1 MSSRPPPA
9 TFKTSDDDVF
19 AMTGKGNRQLKSSS
33 GTALSSLELETLVLV
48 DGISTVKQ
56 ILERLPG
63 QTRSALVETLGAL
76 RSEGLIVSTNEVD
89 SEDGESGFS
98 TISVPAGFFS
108 SITEAASA
116 EAAGGAAL
124 LKKKGFYVRIAR
136 RPAEERKHK
145 DDRKFTLLVV
155 DDDPDLQKLL
165 GMYLRLEGFAVRPA
179 TNRDAIL
186 IGLRTAPQPDL
197 VLLDVQMPDANG
209 FDILA
214 KLRLHPALKNIP
226 VIMLTGETTRESVLK
241 GLRGGADGYVTKPFE
256 PENVVKAIKAVLGL
270 NPPPEAKKK

>member
-1 MSSRPPPA
+1 MATRPPPA
-9 TFKTSDDDVF
+9 TFKTTDDDIF

-33 GTALSSLELETLVLV
+33 GTALTTAELETLILV

-63 QTRSALVETLGAL
+63 HTRSGLVETLGAL
-76 RSEGLIVSTNEVD
+76 RAAGLIVSTTEVD
-89 SEDGESGFS
+89 TEDGESGFS

-108 SITEAASA
+108 SITEAAST
-116 EAAGGAAL
+116 EAAGGVAL

-136 RPAEERKHK
+136 RPAEVRKPADGQK
-145 DDRKFTLLVV
+145 PTILVV

-165 GMYLRLEGFAVRPA
+165 GMYLKLEGFVVRPA
-179 TNRDAIL
+179 TNRDAVL
-186 IGLRTAPQPDL
+186 IGLRTPPMPAL

-214 KLRLHPALKNIP
+214 KLRLHPALKTLP

-270 NPPPEAKKK
+270 NPPPEEKKK